1 MDDTPNLNLPYIMP
15 AQAQKH
21 VTHNEAI
28 RALDALVQLSVLDR
42 DLAGPPGSPVDG
54 DRYVVAAVAT
64 DDWSGKENQIAAWQD
79 NAWTFFVPAE
89 GWLAWIADEDVLL
102 VWDGAG
108 WVLSSASLNPAPL
121 VGVNTNADA
130 ANRLA
135 VSSPNS
141 LFTHEGDDHRLK
153 INKAALADTASFL
166 FQSNFSGRAEIGTTG
181 DDDFHFKVSPDGSV
195 WFEALTIDASNG
207 FVGFGTTSPSTNLH
221 VDGPL
226 RVGGYTVAT
235 VPSAATSGAG
245 AQIYVSD
252 ETGGAVLAFSDGTD
266 WRRVTDRAVVS

>member
-42 DLAGPPGSPVDG
+42 DLTGPPGSPVDG
-54 DRYVVAAVAT
+54 DRYIVAAVAT
-64 DDWSGKENQIAAWQD
+64 DEWSGKENQIAAWQD
-79 NAWTFFVPAE
+79 NAWVFFAPAE

-102 VWDGAG
+102 VWDGAD

-121 VGVNTNADA
+121 VGVNTSADA

-207 FVGFGTTSPSTNLH
+207 FVGFGTISPSTNLH

-245 AQIYVSD
+245 TQIYVSD
-252 ETGGAVLAFSDGTD
+252 ETGGAVMAFSDGTD
-266 WRRVTDRAVVS
+266 WRRVTDRAIVS